1 MAQSDPADMYSQLK
15 VPPMYTLVRVRRA
28 GDSRYRWAGHIYDI
42 STTSMRFELDQALEP
57 GTEIEVR
64 GMLPG
69 ASHTTFQAT
78 GQVVRFQDEAQAPGP
93 CRMAMVFSNFNSDN
107 DELRLTTYLTD
118 HGLAA

>member
-42 STTSMRFELDQALEP
+42 STTSMQFELDQALEP

-78 GQVVRFQDEAQAPGP
+78 GRVVRFQDEDQEPGP